1 MTRTPGEP
9 RPERGADG
17 SGSEPDPRRPR
28 EGRTLPRIVQRSG
41 PSSLMVSLPKEWTQR
56 EEVRA
61 GQFVYWLLDPLGSL
75 SLITSTVPGTPP
87 MVRTFSRRWA
97 RFDGDLL
104 RRVLRSAYI
113 LGYDR
118 VVLESGEPMSEPLR
132 ELAERATHQLLG
144 FGLTERTPSRIVAVS
159 FLDPTT
165 RPVGEVIGRMG
176 MAVDLLLERL
186 ETALSQGA
194 KEGLA
199 RCTEMDTEIR
209 RLQALAL
216 RQLNLAAADGRL
228 ARQLGVYRASHLL
241 GNRVVVETM
250 DDLAEAVLFVVGQ
263 LVELRR
269 WDPPLRSVL
278 RPLAERVS
286 AIRADLAQALAALR
300 NGSSEQALGVLD
312 RRKEDAGRL
321 LRTDASIRRL
331 PARLEY
337 RASLALCSLWIGIAH
352 QNARSIAEVAFTRSL
367 VGEVGSASP
376 PPRT

>member
-1 MTRTPGEP
+1 MTRTPGGP
-9 RPERGADG
+9 PTAPAAGG
-17 SGSEPDPRRPR
+17 SGAEIDLRRAR
-28 EGRTLPRIVQRSG
+28 EGRTLPRVVQRSG
-41 PSSLMVSLPKEWTQR
+41 PSSLMVSLPREWTQR

-75 SLITSTVPGTPP
+75 SLIASTAPGTPP
-87 MVRTFSRRWA
+87 PVRTFSRRWA
-97 RFDGDLL
+97 RVDGDLL
-104 RRVLRSAYI
+104 RRVLRSAYV

-118 VVLESGEPMSEPLR
+118 VVLESGEPMTEPLR
-132 ELAERATHQLLG
+132 ELAERATHELLG

-186 ETALSQGA
+186 ETALSRGT

-199 RCTEMDTEIR
+199 RCAEMDTEIR

-216 RQLNLAAADGRL
+216 RQLNLAAADGRR
-228 ARQLGVYRASHLL
+228 ARPLGVYRASHLL

-250 DDLAEAVLFVVGQ
+250 DDLAEAVQFVVGQ
-263 LVELRR
+263 LVGLRR

-286 AIRADLAQALAALR
+286 AIRTDLAQALEALR
-300 NGSSEQALGVLD
+300 NGSSEGALGVLD
-312 RRKEDAGRL
+312 RRREDAGRL
-321 LRTDASIRRL
+321 LRTDAGIRRL

-337 RASLALCSLWIGIAH
+337 RASMAQCSLWIGIAH
-352 QNARSIAEVAFTRSL
+352 QNVRSIAEVAFTRSL
-367 VGEVGSASP
+367 VAEDSSGALRP
-376 PPRT
+376 